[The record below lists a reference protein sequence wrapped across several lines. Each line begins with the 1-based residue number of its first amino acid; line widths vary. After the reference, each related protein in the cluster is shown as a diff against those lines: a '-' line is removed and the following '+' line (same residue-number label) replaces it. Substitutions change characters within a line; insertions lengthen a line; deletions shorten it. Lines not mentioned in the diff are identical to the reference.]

1 MLVQS
6 NPWISAWMGKS
17 LGLMMGSQK
26 VRLPEIGIQVYPTF
40 ATDGHGAGWLS
51 IVFFFSKSP
60 KKTTRWC
67 VCQFASINGFFSLG
81 GLMVI
86 YT

>member
-6 NPWISAWMGKS
+6 HPWISAWMGKS

-40 ATDGHGAGWLS
+40 AQMAMSEKNNQMVCMAVCKYQWIFLLGRIDGNIHLNQC
-51 IVFFFSKSP
+51 IP
-60 KKTTRWC
+60 C
-67 VCQFASINGFFSLG
+67 I
-81 GLMVI
+81 
-86 YT
+86 

>member
-6 NPWISAWMGKS
+6 HPWISAWMGKS

-51 IVFFFSKSP
+51 IVFFFPKVRKKQPDGVYGSLQVSMDFSP
-60 KKTTRWC
+60 WED
-67 VCQFASINGFFSLG
+67 
-81 GLMVI
+81 
-86 YT
+86 